1 MISCGECNAT
11 FKTKNRLGM
20 NAQETVQLML
30 LLPMKKLNAAATV
43 YEDEAHRL
51 DPAIYVVKL

>member
-11 FKTKNRLGM
+11 FKTRNRLGM
-20 NAQETVQLML
+20 NAHETVQLML
-30 LLPMKKLNAAATV
+30 LLPMKKLNVTTPV
-43 YEDEAHRL
+43 YEDVAHRL

>member
-11 FKTKNRLGM
+11 FKTRNRLGM

-30 LLPMKKLNAAATV
+30 LLPMKKLNAGTPV